1 MEKNISFVYAVCSP
15 LPCCCDFQ
23 LKSMYFLKARSKFS
37 FIQSCKN
44 FVLIGFR
51 KKMFCVLLL
60 IFHSFCKEMLWK
72 CYLQCC
78 LAEITVTAATWLPS
92 IGHKQN
98 VYDIDNLSLLQLVT
112 CSFLLFLLFWVCW
125 LQPGLFV
132 MFTALSLFLQFCFR
146 HTLAHCFQ
154 KDVLNCVVFTVNHV

>member
-1 MEKNISFVYAVCSP
+1 
-15 LPCCCDFQ
+15 
-23 LKSMYFLKARSKFS
+23 MYFLRARSKFS
-37 FIQSCKN
+37 FIQSCEN

-51 KKMFCVLLL
+51 KKMFLFFCL
-60 IFHSFCKEMLWK
+60 SFIPFAKRCFVK

-92 IGHKQN
+92 IIGHKQN

-132 MFTALSLFLQFCFR
+132 MFSALLLFLHFCFR

-154 KDVLNCVVFTVNHV
+154 QKGAKLCSVHCKSCIIYRKLILIN